1 LIHSNWIA
9 RDVVSNSPT
18 VFLYEA
24 ATTIGAKLVRNI
36 LRRGASSARNR
47 TPSDMRVQYDNARA
61 KIELTNFDDYVFGA
75 ERDDFILSND
85 KIVVGSPR
93 IGVKHYLP
101 LLQDLLMR
109 RAGTGPVIELGCG
122 SGRNLLY
129 LKKSGTQNE
138 LIGFELSPVSVD
150 LANRAAKKFNLDINF
165 ATADVTKTIPFN
177 GDVAAV
183 FSVHAF
189 EMMPRIFPDAL
200 DRIVQLRPGLAIFL
214 EPIETLWPLNLRGL
228 VSRLRVRQLDRLR
241 HFMAYVEPRFKV
253 LEKRPLPFA
262 SNPLNQTCLVV
273 ATPRGTTA

>member
-1 LIHSNWIA
+1 
-9 RDVVSNSPT
+9 
-18 VFLYEA
+18 LYEA
-24 ATTIGAKLVRNI
+24 ATTIGAKLIRNI
-36 LRRGASSARNR
+36 LRHGAPSARDR
-47 TPSDMRVQYDNARA
+47 TPSDMRVQYDNARS

-75 ERDDFILSND
+75 ERDDFILANN
-85 KIVVGSPR
+85 KVVVGSPR

-109 RAGTGPVIELGCG
+109 RAGKGSIIELGCG
-122 SGRNLLY
+122 SDRNLLY
-129 LKKSGTQNE
+129 LKESGIQNE
-138 LIGFELSPVSVD
+138 LVGFELSPVSID
-150 LANRAAKKFNLDINF
+150 LANRAAKTFNLDVNF

-200 DRIVQLRPGLAIFL
+200 DRIVQLCPGLVIFL

-241 HFMAYVEPRFKV
+241 HFMVDVESRFKV

-273 ATPRGTTA
+273 ATPRGTTE